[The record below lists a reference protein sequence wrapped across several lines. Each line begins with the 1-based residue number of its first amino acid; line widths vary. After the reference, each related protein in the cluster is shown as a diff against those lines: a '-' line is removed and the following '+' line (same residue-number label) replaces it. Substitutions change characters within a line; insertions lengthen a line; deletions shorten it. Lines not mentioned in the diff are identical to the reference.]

1 MCGCRCSKP
10 SNLERF
16 SEDARSPLPT
26 AARRQEGPSFG
37 CDSLSPL
44 GLSAVPFQSSPQLA
58 GEGPA
63 HPPPSATLSGARE
76 EAGGFVCAN
85 CIVRAKVLAL
95 GCLIWGLY

>member
-1 MCGCRCSKP
+1 MCGCRRSKP

-16 SEDARSPLPT
+16 SEDARSPWRLDDKRGRHSDAIHCHLSVYHQFLFNPLHGSLGRAPT
-26 AARRQEGPSFG
+26 
-37 CDSLSPL
+37 
-44 GLSAVPFQSSPQLA
+44 
-58 GEGPA
+58 